1 MEGNGEE
8 LLRSR
13 RVEELERR
21 GGGYKIGEMEGR
33 VGKGEQILRR

>member
-1 MEGNGEE
+1 MEGNEEE

-13 RVEELERR
+13 RVEELEKR

-33 VGKGEQILRR
+33 VVKGEQI

>member
-13 RVEELERR
+13 RVEGLERR

-33 VGKGEQILRR
+33 VVKGEQILRR

>member
-13 RVEELERR
+13 RVEELERG
-21 GGGYKIGEMEGR
+21 GGGYKIGEMER
-33 VGKGEQILRR
+33 MVVKGEQI

>member
-21 GGGYKIGEMEGR
+21 GYKIGEMEGR
-33 VGKGEQILRR
+33 VVKGEQILRR

>member
-21 GGGYKIGEMEGR
+21 GRGYNIGEMEGR
-33 VGKGEQILRR
+33 VVKGEQI